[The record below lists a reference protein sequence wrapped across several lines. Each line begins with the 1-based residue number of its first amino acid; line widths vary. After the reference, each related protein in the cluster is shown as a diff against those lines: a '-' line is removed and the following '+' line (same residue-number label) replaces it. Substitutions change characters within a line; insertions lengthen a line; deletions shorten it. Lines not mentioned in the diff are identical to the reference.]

1 MSKNAAGIE
10 IFNGFQIEY
19 PEYSVITP
27 HTLLEFSIRT
37 LTVSEEEKLKGSL
50 LTPNKLAG
58 HLNEVIF
65 NCLCKKPDSIKTYQD
80 FLNKLTI
87 KDRDALM
94 YGLYHVTYKDI
105 HNYDVECSQCQ
116 FINSVKIN
124 FEKGFRATLWPKD
137 TEKGALDTEIPVKL
151 NVAKNVTAIVKQP
164 KLIDEDQLLK
174 DTAFMSEETRD
185 MNLQLL
191 IISRFEIDRP
201 EAKTADKIEDRDN
214 IFKGYNQLPSTD
226 RKLIDKA
233 YVDNFGKYGVDVV
246 SKVRCQKCSHET
258 DVTIDLVRQFFRA
271 MYE

>member
-1 MSKNAAGIE
+1 MSKNAAGVE

-65 NCLCKKPDSIKTYQD
+65 NCLCKKPDTITTYQD

-116 FINSVKIN
+116 FVNSVKIN

-137 TEKGALDTEIPVKL
+137 SEKNVLETEIPILGDECLNLFAIADLKEKEVK
-151 NVAKNVTAIVKQP
+151 
-164 KLIDEDQLLK
+164 KLKRKGYRINSLCESLLK
-174 DTAFMSEETRD
+174 
-185 MNLQLL
+185 
-191 IISRFEIDRP
+191 
-201 EAKTADKIEDRDN
+201 KIQDN
-214 IFKGYNQLPSTD
+214 SY
-226 RKLIDKA
+226 
-233 YVDNFGKYGVDVV
+233 GKYEKKWRDYFFWDLYFHNRNFI
-246 SKVRCQKCSHET
+246 KAQCS
-258 DVTIDLVRQFFRA
+258 IFFFIINVFNCFI
-271 MYE
+271 